1 MKKVGHNE
9 KENMKEEIQEQY
21 KIMGDEVEQYPASEA
36 DSSDDVSRSFA
47 TNPDSRGKE
56 LSLY

>member
-1 MKKVGHNE
+1 
-9 KENMKEEIQEQY
+9 MKEEIQEQY